1 MFELFP
7 ALVLLVVIGVGAGT
21 LGAMLGVG
29 GGIIM
34 VPALTF
40 LGISPSQTA
49 STSLV
54 AVTATGVS
62 STVEYSRQKRIDYRL
77 GILMA
82 ALAVPGAV
90 VGALLSAAITLEQ
103 FRLYFGIFLMLV
115 GIYILYK
122 NSILRERG
130 DVPGQVN
137 AYRLLG
143 ITSASFAAGIISS
156 LFGVG
161 GGTIFVPLLLL
172 VLGLGMHR
180 AAATSQLTLVITSA
194 AGVATH
200 ALLGHPDYIYAVA
213 LSAGSIAGAQIGARI
228 SKSAKDALLQRIL
241 GAALIA
247 VGGKLTFDWLF
258 SR

>member
-1 MFELFP
+1 VLELFP
-7 ALVLLVVIGVGAGT
+7 ALILLAIIGLGAGA

-62 STVEYSRQKRIDYRL
+62 STVEYTRQKRIEYRL

-90 VGALLSAAITLEQ
+90 VGAFLSSTITLEQ

-115 GIYILYK
+115 GIYVLYK
-122 NSILRERG
+122 NSILRERVEG
-130 DVPGQVN
+130 PKRLN
-137 AYRLLG
+137 SYRLLG
-143 ITSASFAAGIISS
+143 ISSASFAAGIISS

-172 VLGLGMHR
+172 IVGVGMHR

-200 ALLGHPDYIYAVA
+200 AFLGHPDYIYAVA
-213 LSAGSIAGAQIGARI
+213 LSAGAIVGAQIGARM
-228 SKSAKDALLQRIL
+228 SKSARDVLLQRIL
-241 GAALIA
+241 GVVLIG
-247 VGGKLTFDWLF
+247 VGVKFVVDWLF

>member
-1 MFELFP
+1 MLELLP
-7 ALVLLVVIGVGAGT
+7 ALILLAVIGLGAGA

-40 LGISPSQTA
+40 LGISPSQSA

-62 STVEYSRQKRIDYRL
+62 STVEYTRQKRIDYRL

-90 VGALLSAAITLEQ
+90 VGAFLSSTITLEQ

-115 GIYILYK
+115 GTYILYK
-122 NSILRERG
+122 NSILRERVEG
-130 DVPGQVN
+130 PKGFS

-143 ITSASFAAGIISS
+143 ISSASFAAGIISS

-172 VLGLGMHR
+172 VLGVGMHR
-180 AAATSQLTLVITSA
+180 AVATSQLTLVITSA

-200 ALLGHPDYIYAVA
+200 AFLGHPDYIYAVA
-213 LSAGSIAGAQIGARI
+213 LSAGAIAGAQIGARI
-228 SKSAKDALLQRIL
+228 SKSAKDVLLQRIL
-241 GAALIA
+241 GGVLIG
-247 VGGKLTFDWLF
+247 VGLKLIIDWLF